1 MSAFLR
7 FLVLGFVGFAAI
19 VGFKIWQHRD
29 GLHDLAEQIEFRRA
43 FIPTGLR
50 PQDLATFPDSCW
62 ITGIKWKSDPRA
74 YCATVSFQMA
84 CAAEG
89 VERPLE
95 YLNWLTGYTYGA
107 FFGQDLR
114 YFYFGSHTH
123 PGIEFGAPYL
133 GLKRVYLSA
142 PDREDY
148 VRAIKTQIARGK
160 PVEVGLNSNSLYG
173 HQGFSPHS
181 NLITGYNERSFFV
194 YETSASQYVKTVRST
209 EETGNLMP
217 VERLIQAVEEM
228 KNEPAAYTFT
238 ILEHGDKRTDE
249 KAIWRRNG
257 HLLVGRGEEPK
268 TGANAIHAAAERVRS
283 GALRPEEG
291 WNLRYMLERGG
302 YSQKDNAAFIRQQDP
317 KAPEL
322 EKAADL
328 LAESGELLTKA
339 FRMTHSQTGEVLE
352 KNRVADNL
360 DHAAEKE
367 REAGEWL
374 MKYGEK

>member
-1 MSAFLR
+1 MSALLR
-7 FLVLGFVGFAAI
+7 FFALGFLFLVTVVGFLS
-19 VGFKIWQHRD
+19 WRHRE
-29 GLHDLAEQIEFRRA
+29 DLSDLSEQIEFQRA
-43 FIPTGLR
+43 FIPMGLR
-50 PQDLATFPDSCW
+50 PQDLASFPDSCW
-62 ITGIKWKSDPRA
+62 ITGIKWKNDPRA

-89 VERPLE
+89 VERSLE

-107 FFGQDLR
+107 FLGQDLR
-114 YFYFGSHTH
+114 YFYLGSHTH
-123 PGIEFGAPYL
+123 PGIEFGAPFL

-142 PDREDY
+142 PDREGY

-160 PVEVGLNSNSLYG
+160 PVEVGLNVNSLYG

-181 NLITGYNERSFFV
+181 NLITGYNGPSFFV
-194 YETSASQYVKTVRST
+194 YETSSSQYVKTVRST
-209 EETGNLMP
+209 ETMGNLRP
-217 VERLIQAVEEM
+217 VDQLIKAVEEM
-228 KNEPAAYTFT
+228 NAEPAVYTFT
-238 ILEHGDKRTDE
+238 ILERGEKRTDE

-257 HLLVGRGEEPK
+257 RLLIGRKGERK
-268 TGANAIHAAAERVRS
+268 SGARAIHAAADRVRS

-317 KAPEL
+317 KALEL

-339 FRMTHSQTGEVLE
+339 FRLTHSKTGEVLE
-352 KNRVADNL
+352 KDRLADYL
-360 DHAAEKE
+360 DRAAEKE

-374 MKYGEK
+374 VKYGEK